1 MLLLS
6 SIVFVLSCVSVLLIS
21 MFAGHG
27 WNIMCMTHV
36 CSLVWM
42 VNISMWRWWRVK
54 DGWCLM
60 YHTRHRL
67 NNLLL
72 PCADK
77 HIHILSLSL
86 SLSLSIIP
94 YHTNSTNKL
103 LKNAACC
110 CFCCCTM
117 LLVNLL
123 RSLWNPLW
131 VYSLYVCRAT
141 LVNRGFLS
149 LPRAQNQI
157 YPIY

>member
-1 MLLLS
+1 MDGISCAWHMYVLRFEWSISVVWLS
-6 SIVFVLSCVSVLLIS
+6 IR
-21 MFAGHG
+21 
-27 WNIMCMTHV
+27 V
-36 CSLVWM
+36 C
-42 VNISMWRWWRVK
+42 MWRWRQVK

-77 HIHILSLSL
+77 HTHPLSL

-149 LPRAQNQI
+149 SPRAQNQI
-157 YPIY
+157 LPYILAKIH